1 MVFARVLSYPL
12 AMKHPI
18 GGLVVVLLAANL
30 ASCAAPPRLYW
41 YKSGASQQDFARDDY
56 QCRRENTVTGSD
68 TTYTPP
74 NLLFPRGLVTTSPT
88 VEVNSDLFGRCMAAR
103 GWSLQ
108 EAASSSVS
116 PTPASAPSPAPSS
129 PSKKRD
135 LKDVPECAWGE
146 YWHSVKKQCVK
157 IGTD

>member
-1 MVFARVLSYPL
+1 MKRSNGTLVL
-12 AMKHPI
+12 
-18 GGLVVVLLAANL
+18 VLLAASL
-30 ASCAAPPRLYW
+30 VSCTPSLPPPRLYW
-41 YKSGASQQDFARDDY
+41 NKAGASQQDFARDDY

-74 NLLFPRGLVTTSPT
+74 SLFFPGGIVTTTPT
-88 VEVNSDLFGRCMAAR
+88 VEVNTDLFGRCMAAR
-103 GWSLQ
+103 GWPLQ
-108 EAASSSVS
+108 PAASSSVS
-116 PTPASAPSPAPSS
+116 PIPAPPQASPAPVATPSS

-135 LKDVPECAWGE
+135 LKDQPECGWGE